1 MNKQQFFD
9 AERSR
14 KAFRKVIPTIEN
26 YFQCRLVSLENH
38 RNEFERRLDQQHCVD
53 GLLIS
58 RGGVVP
64 INWRCRFDSE
74 ENAAQRAF
82 TVRRSKKSG
91 AKTEWQK
98 LLTADVMPMFAFSIY
113 IDETTSSYHIAYA
126 KFGDLVAFIQSCAAK
141 IERDKHGDT
150 FFSCAWSD
158 LDRLGY
164 LKYIDAVFK
173 EVKQ

>member
-1 MNKQQFFD
+1 MNKQQNWD

-14 KAFRKVIPTIEN
+14 SAFVFAKALIERE
-26 YFQCRLVSLENH
+26 FGARLVSLENH
-38 RNEFERRLDQQHCVD
+38 RSEFERWLDQQLCVD

-58 RGGVVP
+58 RGGVIP

-74 ENAAQRAF
+74 EKAAQRAF

-113 IDETTSSYHIAYA
+113 IDEELPSYSIAYIEV
-126 KFGDLVAFIQSCAAK
+126 GNLVAFIQSCAAK
-141 IERDKHGDT
+141 IKRDKHGDT
-150 FFSCAWSD
+150 FFSCAWSE

-164 LKYIDAVFK
+164 LKYINANF
-173 EVKQ
+173 